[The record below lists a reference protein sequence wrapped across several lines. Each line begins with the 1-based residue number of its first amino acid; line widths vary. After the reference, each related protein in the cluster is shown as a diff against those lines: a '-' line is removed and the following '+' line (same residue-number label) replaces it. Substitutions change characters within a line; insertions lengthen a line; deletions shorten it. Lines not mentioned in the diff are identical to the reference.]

1 VQLFWPD
8 IVRTRRSLT
17 ILREALRRLRLHSG
31 QEGSVMIEVLAGMII
46 LGIATAAVLQG
57 LDGAQATGVK
67 NKNRSVAATLAQQ
80 DIERIRATP
89 VTSLANLNETRTVDV
104 RGVDYTVVSRTDW
117 VRDETGVVSCT
128 SDETQAEYLKVTST
142 VSSPASLSSPV
153 KETTL
158 LTPGPGAFSATAGT
172 AAVQLTDRTGAPI
185 TNVSVDLSG
194 PSSLSSRTNELG
206 CAIFGFVPAGSYVAE
221 VDGWV
226 RWSSDGS
233 STAEVEVHAGKTSL
247 THLEL
252 ERAASLRANFRT
264 PAGGAA
270 AWTAMS
276 VANAKLPGGASFFSS
291 ADPAIPIDADTTPVG
306 SIDATGLFPF
316 LDGYGVYA
324 GTCRK
329 NNPAFWKSNYF
340 QTSGKGFVLLQPGDI
355 LRDVTVEMPTVRV
368 TATRASAFLPR
379 LVIRQTDTQC
389 VLTMYDLPRATGTAA
404 TQWIYPAPPNPAPN
418 PLPGLPLPF
427 GNYNVCVDFVSSGTT
442 RRRSTTV
449 DLTGRT
455 SADFTR
461 AVTINL
467 DSSLTN
473 GACPTS

>member
-1 VQLFWPD
+1 MV
-8 IVRTRRSLT
+8 V
-17 ILREALRRLRLHSG
+17 
-31 QEGSVMIEVLAGMII
+31 
-46 LGIATAAVLQG
+46 LGIATAAVLEG
-57 LDGAQATGVK
+57 MDGAQATGLK

-89 VTSLANLNETRTVDV
+89 VTSLANLYQTRTVDV

-142 VSSPASLSSPV
+142 VSAPASLDAPV
-153 KETTL
+153 RETTL
-158 LTPGPGAFSATAGT
+158 LTPGPGAFSSTAGT

-185 TNVSVDLSG
+185 TNVSVELSG
-194 PSSLSSRTNELG
+194 PGTQTSRTNDLG
-206 CAIFGFVPAGSYVAE
+206 CAIFGFVPQGTYVAE
-221 VDGWV
+221 VDGWIG
-226 RWSSDGS
+226 WSSDGS
-233 STAEVEVHAGKTSL
+233 SGTEVQVYAGKTSL

-276 VANAKLPGGASFFSS
+276 VANAKLPGGAKLLSV
-291 ADPAIPIDADTTPVG
+291 ADPAIPIDADTTPVA

-324 GTCRK
+324 GTCKK

-340 QTSGKGFVLLQPGDI
+340 QPGGKGFVLLQPGDV
-355 LRDVTVEMPTVRV
+355 LKDVTVEMPTVRV
-368 TATRASAFLPR
+368 TATRSSAFLPR
-379 LVIRQTDTQC
+379 LVIRQTDSQC
-389 VLTMYDLPRATGTAA
+389 VQTMYNLPRATGTAA
-404 TQWIYPAPPNPAPN
+404 TQWIYPAPPNPAPD

-427 GNYNVCVDFVSSGTT
+427 GNYSICVDFDNDDRANRTEW
-442 RRRSTTV
+442 RRKSASAN
-449 DLTGRT
+449 LTGGT

-461 AVTINL
+461 AVTVNL
-467 DSSLTN
+467 GSGTESGQCT
-473 GACPTS
+473 A